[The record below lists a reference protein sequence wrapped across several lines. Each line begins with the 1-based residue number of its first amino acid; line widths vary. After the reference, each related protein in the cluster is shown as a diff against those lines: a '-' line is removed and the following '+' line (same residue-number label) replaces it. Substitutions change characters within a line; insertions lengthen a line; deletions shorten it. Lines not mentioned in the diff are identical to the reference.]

1 MILYIPISLKLILIF
16 NYNLSIYLSIYLYK
30 YLYILYIIYTIYIL
44 YIYIYIYCINI
55 FYVHNYEKPCHFLNN
70 CPIVYILFYSFLI
83 NKISTWK
90 NLQAIWTRF
99 VEVKEEGPK
108 KFQTAKTMDQF
119 AKISSLRSAKS
130 L

>member
-1 MILYIPISLKLILIF
+1 M
-16 NYNLSIYLSIYLYK
+16 
-30 YLYILYIIYTIYIL
+30 
-44 YIYIYIYCINI
+44 
-55 FYVHNYEKPCHFLNN
+55 HNYEKPCHFLNN

>member
-70 CPIVYILFYSFLI
+70 CPIVYIFFYSFLI